1 MKVATAFVPSTMATV
16 AFAFVAETAAAGETV
31 AFTTAPDWAFA
42 RTVDP
47 SVGLARA
54 SVGTTISVCENC
66 AV

>member
-1 MKVATAFVPSTMATV
+1 MATV

-54 SVGTTISVCENC
+54 SVGEATASAIVNETGSDTP
-66 AV
+66 AA